1 MFACVI
7 PMNIKNVFF
16 FVFCFL
22 LYCLINFIEIQISI
36 QHLEL
41 SCLSF
46 MQSFLQWS
54 SLPVAKSTHFVS
66 TQSLKQPFD
75 NHE

>member
-7 PMNIKNVFF
+7 PMNVKKIFYF
-16 FVFCFL
+16 IL

-46 MQSFLQWS
+46 VMFFQQ
-54 SLPVAKSTHFVS
+54 
-66 TQSLKQPFD
+66 
-75 NHE
+75 